1 MGRHVEN
8 VGEKSK
14 SLTQPADEPQNSAP
28 PPAPPG
34 RVTRTLL
41 RWLMRPARVAA
52 VETLSPHFRLV
63 DLEGEALRNV
73 AWTAGQKVQV
83 SMGSGLSARTYTPM
97 SWDAESGRTRM
108 LTFAHGDGPG
118 SRWASGL
125 REGDTCQFFGPR
137 RSLDLSGLESP
148 LVLFGDETSF
158 GLAAALRECPP
169 GAGAIHVFEA
179 SDVAESRPVLEA
191 IGLGQATLIE
201 RIADDAHLAAAEAE
215 VLRLAASGAH
225 FVLTGKASSIQRV
238 SRALKADRI
247 VSSRVKTKAYWA
259 PGKTGLD

>member
-1 MGRHVEN
+1 
-8 VGEKSK
+8 
-14 SLTQPADEPQNSAP
+14 
-28 PPAPPG
+28 
-34 RVTRTLL
+34 
-41 RWLMRPARVAA
+41 MRPARVAA
-52 VETLSPHFRLV
+52 VETLSPHFRLA

-83 SMGSGLSARTYTPM
+83 SMGSGLCARTYTPM
-97 SWDAESGRTRM
+97 SWDADSGRTRM

-137 RSLDLSGLESP
+137 RSLDLSGPESP
-148 LVLFGDETSF
+148 VVLFGDETSF
-158 GLAAALRECPP
+158 GLAAALRDSPL
-169 GAGAIHVFEA
+169 GAGALHVFEA

-215 VLRLAASGAH
+215 MLRLAASGAH
-225 FVLTGKASSIQRV
+225 FVLTGKASSIQRL
-238 SRALKADRI
+238 SRALKAVGV
-247 VSSRVKTKAYWA
+247 VSSRMKTKAYWA
-259 PGKTGLD
+259 QGKIGLD

>member
-1 MGRHVEN
+1 
-8 VGEKSK
+8 
-14 SLTQPADEPQNSAP
+14 LTQLANQPQNSVP
-28 PPAPPG
+28 PFAPPG
-34 RVTRTLL
+34 PVMRTLL
-41 RWLMRPARVAA
+41 RWLMRPARIAA

-63 DLEGEALRNV
+63 HLEGEALRNV
-73 AWTAGQKVQV
+73 AWTVGQKVQV

-97 SWDAESGRTRM
+97 SWDADSGRTRM

-118 SRWASGL
+118 SRWADGL

-148 LVLFGDETSF
+148 VMLFGDETSF
-158 GLAAALRECPP
+158 GLAAALRDCPQA
-169 GAGAIHVFEA
+169 GGAIHLFEA

-191 IGLGQATLIE
+191 IGLGEATLIK
-201 RIADDAHLAAAEAE
+201 RTADDAHLAAAEAV

-225 FVLTGKASSIQRV
+225 FVLTGKASSIQRI
-238 SRALKADRI
+238 SRALKAVGV

-259 PGKTGLD
+259 QGKVGLD

>member
-1 MGRHVEN
+1 M
-8 VGEKSK
+8 
-14 SLTQPADEPQNSAP
+14 
-28 PPAPPG
+28 
-34 RVTRTLL
+34 RTLL

-73 AWTAGQKVQV
+73 AWTAGQKVQA
-83 SMGSGLSARTYTPM
+83 SMGSGLIARTYTPM
-97 SWDAESGRTRM
+97 SWDAERGRTRM

-137 RSLDLSGLESP
+137 RSVDLSGLESP
-148 LVLFGDETSF
+148 VVLFGDETSF
-158 GLAAALRECPP
+158 GLAAALRDCPQ
-169 GAGAIHVFEA
+169 AEGAIHLFEA

-191 IGLGQATLIE
+191 TGLGEATLIE
-201 RIADDAHLAAAEAE
+201 RTAADAHLAAAEAE
-215 VLRLAASGAH
+215 MLRLAASGAH
-225 FVLTGKASSIQRV
+225 FVLTGKASSIQRI
-238 SRALKADRI
+238 SRALKAVGV

-259 PGKTGLD
+259 QGKTGLD

>member
-1 MGRHVEN
+1 
-8 VGEKSK
+8 
-14 SLTQPADEPQNSAP
+14 
-28 PPAPPG
+28 
-34 RVTRTLL
+34 
-41 RWLMRPARVAA
+41 
-52 VETLSPHFRLV
+52 
-63 DLEGEALRNV
+63 
-73 AWTAGQKVQV
+73 
-83 SMGSGLSARTYTPM
+83 MGSGLSARTYTPM
-97 SWDAESGRTRM
+97 SWDADSGRTRM

-148 LVLFGDETSF
+148 VVLFGDETSF
-158 GLAAALRECPP
+158 GLAAALRDSPQ

-238 SRALKADRI
+238 SRALKA
-247 VSSRVKTKAYWA
+247 VGVASSRVKTKAYWA
-259 PGKTGLD
+259 QGKIGLD